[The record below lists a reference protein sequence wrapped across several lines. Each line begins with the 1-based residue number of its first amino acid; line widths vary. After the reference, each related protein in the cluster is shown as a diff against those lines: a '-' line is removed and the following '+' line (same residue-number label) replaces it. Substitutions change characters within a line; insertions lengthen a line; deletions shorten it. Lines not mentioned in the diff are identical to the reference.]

1 MKEYIKRMQAE
12 SEELDA
18 RIKRAEKA
26 IQNPPYNAD
35 TKSIDL
41 LKHQVEYMREYSNI
55 LHQRLEYDVTK

>member
-35 TKSIDL
+35 KKSIEL
-41 LKHQVEYMREYSNI
+41 LKQQVEYMRGYSDI
-55 LHQRLEYDVTK
+55 LHQRLEYEVNK